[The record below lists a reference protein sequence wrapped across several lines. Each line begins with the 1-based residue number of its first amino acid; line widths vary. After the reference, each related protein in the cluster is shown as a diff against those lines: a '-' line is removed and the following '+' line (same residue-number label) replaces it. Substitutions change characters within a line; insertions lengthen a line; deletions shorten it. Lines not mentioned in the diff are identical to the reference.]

1 MGYCISVNCD
11 NFSFDVTKAE
21 NLMRDVKEAFFKE
34 KIEGRWIY
42 ENAVIG
48 SETIEEMFE
57 ELRFS
62 LYKDGDKYKIDY
74 FMGEKLDG
82 CEEELFKSMAK
93 YIDDGYLEY
102 IGEDGEQWRYIF
114 KNGECREVYPEIVY
128 DIISYDTDIWDLE
141 TTLNKVGINIKTA
154 DGEFRKLEDVLNDL
168 SIVWEEYVGTV
179 NKLT

>member
-57 ELRFS
+57 ELRFL
-62 LYKDGDKYKIDY
+62 LYKV
-74 FMGEKLDG
+74 GEKLDG

-141 TTLNKVGINIKTA
+141 IALNKVGINIKTA
-154 DGEFRKLEDVLNDL
+154 DGEFRKLQDVLNDL

-179 NKLT
+179 K